1 MIRDIYNEIK
11 WAYQRVVRGY
21 DDRVMWGL
29 GYYFEQVTPAIEKF
43 CRENVADEEYIKINA
58 DRYVIFKKTL
68 ELLKEYQNMNLEDC
82 YKHPN
87 QESRFWSYIGENV
100 GYFWD

>member
-29 GYYFEQVTPAIEKF
+29 ESYFAQVIPVIEKF
-43 CRENVADEEYIKINA
+43 CLENLANKHFVRLNP
-58 DRYVIFKKTL
+58 DRQIIFEKTL
-68 ELLKEYQNMNLEDC
+68 ELLKEYQNMNPEDFFR
-82 YKHPN
+82 HPN
-87 QESRFWSYIGENV
+87 QESRLWSYIGENV